1 MNSSNS
7 MELPPST
14 IKAILAAF
22 RQCISPCQKIN
33 ATQHHMI
40 KLPFPVLSK
49 CQTCG
54 VFGTH
59 IKLEFSATHNSLIW
73 HQFLFD
79 YLSNFPEFV
88 WGETAQ
94 RGLMLERKYSS
105 QTQSHCWS
113 TASSGTLWW
122 STGGSHDDKSSA
134 TVLGRTMPL
143 ALCVR
148 DLL

>member
-14 IKAILAAF
+14 IKAILTAF
-22 RQCISPCQKIN
+22 RQCVSPCQKIN
-33 ATQHHMI
+33 ATQHHMV

-79 YLSNFPEFV
+79 YLSNFTEFV
-88 WGETAQ
+88 WDETAQ
-94 RGLMLERKYSS
+94 RGLMLE
-105 QTQSHCWS
+105 
-113 TASSGTLWW
+113 
-122 STGGSHDDKSSA
+122 TGNIVHKLKAIVDQQPALAHYDDQQVAVMMTNPLQLS
-134 TVLGRTMPL
+134 LGG
-143 ALCVR
+143 LC
-148 DLL
+148 LSPFL